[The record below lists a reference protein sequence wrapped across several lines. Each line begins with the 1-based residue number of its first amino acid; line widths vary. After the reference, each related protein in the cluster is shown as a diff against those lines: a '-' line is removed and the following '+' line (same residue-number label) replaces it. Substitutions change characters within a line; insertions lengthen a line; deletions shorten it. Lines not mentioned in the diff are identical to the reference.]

1 MKEALLQKYMY
12 QFLRLRRDQKN
23 GGAPHKPV
31 LLLSVLNGIEKGLI
45 TDSRVYVSP
54 GLVGIFKSYWQSLV
68 ITNHTLHFTLPFYHM
83 KSEPF
88 WTLIANPGYEK
99 VLRFKIRGIQK
110 LTEAVAYAQ
119 IDGELFELMCDSES
133 REILKTALLEH
144 YFREVYRTVN
154 VSGSEYIEQ
163 IQSDILEESGEA
175 YRAKFRELS
184 EKLDPESLGEEVF
197 IRGGVFKREI
207 PKIYDY
213 TCCISGLRIDTT
225 ANASLIDA
233 CHIVP
238 FSQSNDDTVTNG
250 LALCPNLHRAFDR
263 GLIAVDDNYR
273 VITSQQFKESNSSYS
288 IKQFEGKRIR
298 LPENSKF
305 IPHQSNFTLHREMFG
320 NLY

>member
-68 ITNHTLHFTLPFYHM
+68 TTNHTLNFTLPFYHM

-88 WTLIANPGYEK
+88 WTLTANPGYEK

-119 IDGELFELMCDSES
+119 IDRELFELMCDSES

-144 YFREVYRTVN
+144 YFSRVYRSVN
-154 VSGSEYIEQ
+154 VSGSEYMEQ
-163 IQSDILEESGEA
+163 IQSDILEESGET

-213 TCCISGLRIDTT
+213 TCCISGMRIDTT
-225 ANASLIDA
+225 TNASLIDA

-273 VITSQQFKESNSSYS
+273 VITSPQFKESNSSYS

-305 IPHQSNFTLHREMFG
+305 IPHPRNFTRHREMFRV
-320 NLY
+320 LY